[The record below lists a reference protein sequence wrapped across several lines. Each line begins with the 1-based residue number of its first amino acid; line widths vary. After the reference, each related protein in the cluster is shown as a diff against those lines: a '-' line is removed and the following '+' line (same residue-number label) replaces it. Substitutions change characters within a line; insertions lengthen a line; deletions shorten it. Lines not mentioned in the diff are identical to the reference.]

1 MPSALR
7 RFALGPAHLPA
18 RYCDRLPLLLA
29 LAGALAGGLG
39 AAVSPARAE
48 YRGNLSTQEQTI
60 YDYGP
65 NGSNGS
71 SKGGSILDSTN
82 PIDLMNKIR
91 RGTALDDATDPGDAI
106 DAALKELEVQSPT
119 ATQPLQA
126 P

>member
-1 MPSALR
+1 MPAALR
-7 RFALGPAHLPA
+7 RFAHRPAGSCA
-18 RYCDRLPLLLA
+18 RLPLLLA
-29 LAGALAGGLG
+29 LAGALAG
-39 AAVSPARAE
+39 AATPAHAE

-119 ATQPLQA
+119 AATQPLQA